1 MSFTANSSRLSLGVV
16 LVALL
21 LGACAAPPT
30 GDSVS
35 QRQAQT
41 AQTVAF
47 GTLTDA
53 RPITVRGDS
62 GPAQATGAIAGGVIG
77 GLLGNEVGAGLGQDL
92 ATAAGATVGAAAGSR
107 VAEEAGTRQ
116 SIEWIVQLEN
126 GQTMSVVQSQRTFSI
141 GQLLQVI
148 QGGGSTRIQ
157 SALGQVAGEQRQPS
171 CLLGRELEK
180 GLQGRMSTAE
190 NEVMHI
196 VSALIC
202 IDGFEIHCVTDH
214 AIFI

>member
-1 MSFTANSSRLSLGVV
+1 MPFTANSSRLSLGV
-16 LVALL
+16 ALAL
-21 LGACAAPPT
+21 ALGACAAPPT

-47 GTLTDA
+47 GTITDA

-126 GQTMSVVQSQRTFSI
+126 GQTISVVQSQPTFSI
-141 GQLLQVI
+141 GQRVQVI

-157 SALGQVAGEQRQPS
+157 AA
-171 CLLGRELEK
+171 
-180 GLQGRMSTAE
+180 
-190 NEVMHI
+190 
-196 VSALIC
+196 
-202 IDGFEIHCVTDH
+202 
-214 AIFI
+214 